1 MPFSGFGLIA
11 LLVQLGCVLHVVR
24 SGRSRLWILPIMFLP
39 WLGWLV
45 VPLLGLLIPPLLG
58 YFLLPWL
65 GCLAYLLFAVL
76 PDVLRGHAPVRRI
89 FDDAAGLAD
98 SGASYS
104 RKKRD
109 VETIGSA
116 QSKRVFAEECIKRGR
131 YQEAVDLYTSAIGG
145 AHSEDP
151 ALLHGLARARLL
163 AGDAAGAQEAFE
175 SLRAV
180 SPADFTVDARL
191 DYARALALQG
201 KNDAAKSEYQSI
213 LPVYP
218 GEEARCRY
226 ALLLQNTGDRA
237 GAEKLFREIVDAMR
251 DAPGYYRRR
260 QREWVNI
267 AKQNLRG

>member
-1 MPFSGFGLIA
+1 MSYFYIIT
-11 LLVQLGCVLHVVR
+11 LLVQLGCAAHVIR
-24 SGRSRLWILPIMFLP
+24 TDRPWIWILPIMF
-39 WLGWLV
+39 V
-45 VPLLGLLIPPLLG
+45 
-58 YFLLPWL
+58 PWL
-65 GCLAYLLFAVL
+65 GCIAYMLFGVL
-76 PDVLRGHAPVRRI
+76 PDAVRGHAPVRRI

-116 QSKRVFAEECIKRGR
+116 QSKRAFAEECIKRGR
-131 YQEAVDLYTSAIGG
+131 YQEAVDLYASAIGG

-163 AGDAAGAQEAFE
+163 AGDAAGAQAAFE
-175 SLRAV
+175 SLKSV
-180 SPADFTVDARL
+180 SPTDFTANARL

-201 KNDAAKSEYQSI
+201 KNEAANAEYQSLI
-213 LPVYP
+213 PVFP

-226 ALLLQNTGDRA
+226 ALLLQDMGDRA
-237 GAEKLFREIVDAMR
+237 GAEKLFKEIVDSMR
-251 DAPGYYRRR
+251 EAPSYYRRR

>member
-1 MPFSGFGLIA
+1 MSYFYIIT
-11 LLVQLGCVLHVVR
+11 LLVQLGCAAHVIR
-24 SGRSRLWILPIMFLP
+24 TDRPWIWILPIMF
-39 WLGWLV
+39 V
-45 VPLLGLLIPPLLG
+45 
-58 YFLLPWL
+58 PWL
-65 GCLAYLLFAVL
+65 GCAAYLLFGIL
-76 PDVLRGHAPVRRI
+76 PDAVRGHAPVRRI

-151 ALLHGLARARLL
+151 ALLHGLARSRLL
-163 AGDAAGAQEAFE
+163 AGDSAGAQEAFE
-175 SLRAV
+175 ALKTA

-191 DYARALALQG
+191 DYARALDQQG
-201 KNDAAKSEYQSI
+201 KKEAAKSEYLAL

-226 ALLLQNTGDRA
+226 ALLLKDMGDRA
-237 GAEKLFREIVDAMR
+237 GAEKLFREIVDGMR

-260 QREWVNI
+260 QREWTNI
-267 AKQNLRG
+267 AKQNLRV

>member
-1 MPFSGFGLIA
+1 MPLYGFGLIT
-11 LLVQLGCVLHVVR
+11 LLVQLGCAAHVIR
-24 SGRSRLWILPIMFLP
+24 TDRPWIWILPIMF
-39 WLGWLV
+39 V
-45 VPLLGLLIPPLLG
+45 
-58 YFLLPWL
+58 PWL
-65 GCLAYLLFAVL
+65 GCAAYLLFAVV
-76 PDVLRGHAPVRRI
+76 PDAVRGHAPVRRI
-89 FDDAAGLAD
+89 FDDAAGLAE

-131 YQEAVDLYTSAIGG
+131 YQDAVDLYASAIGG

-151 ALLHGLARARLL
+151 ALLHGLARAKLL

-175 SLRAV
+175 ALKTV

-191 DYARALALQG
+191 DYARAVALQG
-201 KNDAAKSEYQSI
+201 NNNAAKAEYQQ
-213 LPVYP
+213 LLAVYP

-226 ALLLQNTGDRA
+226 ALLLQDMGDRA

>member
-1 MPFSGFGLIA
+1 MSYLYIIT
-11 LLVQLGCVLHVVR
+11 LLVQLGCAAHVIR
-24 SGRSRLWILPIMFLP
+24 TDRPWIWILPIMFVP
-39 WLGWLV
+39 W
-45 VPLLGLLIPPLLG
+45 
-58 YFLLPWL
+58 F
-65 GCLAYLLFAVL
+65 GCLAYLAFGVL
-76 PDVLRGHAPVRRI
+76 PDAVRGRAGVHRI

-116 QSKRVFAEECIKRGR
+116 QSKRLFAEECIKRGR
-131 YQEAVDLYTSAIGG
+131 YDEAVDLYTSAIGG

-151 ALLHGLARARLL
+151 ALLHGLARAKLL
-163 AGDAAGAQEAFE
+163 AGDAAGAQAAFE
-175 SLRAV
+175 SLKAV
-180 SPADFTVDARL
+180 SPTDFTVDARL

-201 KNDAAKSEYQSI
+201 KNEAAKTEYQALI
-213 LPVYP
+213 PVFP

-226 ALLLQNTGDRA
+226 ALLLQETGDRA
-237 GAEKLFREIVDAMR
+237 GAEKLFRTIVDAMR

>member
-1 MPFSGFGLIA
+1 MFVPWF
-11 LLVQLGCVLHVVR
+11 GCV
-24 SGRSRLWILPIMFLP
+24 
-39 WLGWLV
+39 
-45 VPLLGLLIPPLLG
+45 
-58 YFLLPWL
+58 
-65 GCLAYLLFAVL
+65 AYLLFAVV
-76 PDVLRGHAPVRRI
+76 PDTVRGHAPVRRI

-98 SGASYS
+98 PGTSFG

-116 QSKRVFAEECIKRGR
+116 QSKRVLAEECIKRGR

-163 AGDAAGAQEAFE
+163 AGDAAGAQAAFE
-175 SLRAV
+175 SLKAA

-201 KNDAAKSEYQSI
+201 KNDAAKAEYLAI
-213 LPVYP
+213 LPLYP

-226 ALLLQNTGDRA
+226 ALLLEEMGDRA
-237 GAEKLFREIVDAMR
+237 GAERLFRDIVDAMR
-251 DAPGYYRRR
+251 DAPSYYRRR

>member
-1 MPFSGFGLIA
+1 MPLYGFGLIT
-11 LLVQLGCVLHVVR
+11 LLVQLGCAAHVIR
-24 SGRSRLWILPIMFLP
+24 TDRPWIWVLPIMFVP
-39 WLGWLV
+39 W
-45 VPLLGLLIPPLLG
+45 
-58 YFLLPWL
+58 F
-65 GCLAYLLFAVL
+65 GCGAYVLFAVV
-76 PDVLRGHAPVRRI
+76 PDAVRGHAPVRRI

-98 SGASYS
+98 PGTSYS

-131 YQEAVDLYTSAIGG
+131 YQDAVDLYMSAIGG

-163 AGDAAGAQEAFE
+163 AGDAAGAQAAFE
-175 SLRAV
+175 TLKAT

-191 DYARALALQG
+191 DYARALAVRG
-201 KNDAAKSEYQSI
+201 RNDAAKAEYQSLVTI
-213 LPVYP
+213 YP

-226 ALLLQNTGDRA
+226 ALLLKDMGDQA
-237 GAEKLFREIVDAMR
+237 GADKLFREIVDAMR
-251 DAPGYYRRR
+251 DAPSYYRRR
-260 QREWVNI
+260 QREWVNL

>member
-1 MPFSGFGLIA
+1 MPFYGLGLIT
-11 LLVQLGCVLHVVR
+11 LLVQLGWAAHVIRTDRAWV
-24 SGRSRLWILPIMFLP
+24 WILPIMF
-39 WLGWLV
+39 V
-45 VPLLGLLIPPLLG
+45 
-58 YFLLPWL
+58 PWL
-65 GCLAYLLFAVL
+65 GCVAYLLFAVL
-76 PDVLRGHAPVRRI
+76 PDAVRGQAPVRRI

-98 SGASYS
+98 PGTSYS

-163 AGDAAGAQEAFE
+163 AGDAGGAEAAFE
-175 SLRAV
+175 ILKAT

-201 KNDAAKSEYQSI
+201 KNDAAKAEYQSL
-213 LPVYP
+213 LPLYP

-226 ALLLQNTGDRA
+226 ALLLQDMGDRA
-237 GAEKLFREIVDAMR
+237 AAETLFREIVDAMR
-251 DAPGYYRRR
+251 DAPSYYRRR

>member
-1 MPFSGFGLIA
+1 MPYYGLGLIT
-11 LLVQLGCVLHVVR
+11 LLVQLGCAAHVVH
-24 SGRSRLWILPIMFLP
+24 SGRSWLWIMPII
-39 WLGWLV
+39 LV
-45 VPLLGLLIPPLLG
+45 
-58 YFLLPWL
+58 PWL

-76 PDVLRGHAPVRRI
+76 PDAVRGHAPVRRI

-98 SGASYS
+98 SGASYG

-163 AGDAAGAQEAFE
+163 AGDAAGAQAAFE
-175 SLRAV
+175 SLKAV

-191 DYARALALQG
+191 DYARALAQQG
-201 KNDAAKSEYQSI
+201 RTDAAKAEYQSLI
-213 LPVYP
+213 PVFP

-226 ALLLQNTGDRA
+226 ALLLQDMGDRA
-237 GAEKLFREIVDAMR
+237 AAEKFFVEIVDAMR

-260 QREWVNI
+260 QREWFNI
-267 AKQNLRG
+267 ARQNLRG

>member
-1 MPFSGFGLIA
+1 
-11 LLVQLGCVLHVVR
+11 
-24 SGRSRLWILPIMFLP
+24 MF
-39 WLGWLV
+39 V
-45 VPLLGLLIPPLLG
+45 
-58 YFLLPWL
+58 PWL
-65 GCLAYLLFAVL
+65 GCIAYLLFGVL
-76 PDVLRGHAPVRRI
+76 PDAVRGHAPVRRI

-163 AGDAAGAQEAFE
+163 SGDAAGAQAAFE
-175 SLRAV
+175 SLKAA
-180 SPADFTVDARL
+180 SPADFTVDARR
-191 DYARALALQG
+191 DYARALAQQG
-201 KNDAAKSEYQSI
+201 KNEAAKAEYLSI

-218 GEEARCRY
+218 GEEVRCRY
-226 ALLLQNTGDRA
+226 ALLLLEMGDRS
-237 GAEKLFREIVDAMR
+237 GAEKLFKEIVNAMR

>member
-1 MPFSGFGLIA
+1 MPLYGFGLIT
-11 LLVQLGCVLHVVR
+11 LLVQLGCAAHVIR
-24 SGRSRLWILPIMFLP
+24 TDRPWIWILPIMFVP
-39 WLGWLV
+39 W
-45 VPLLGLLIPPLLG
+45 
-58 YFLLPWL
+58 F
-65 GCLAYLLFAVL
+65 GCAAYVLFGVL
-76 PDVLRGHAPVRRI
+76 PDAVRGHAPVRRI

-98 SGASYS
+98 SGASYG

-116 QSKRVFAEECIKRGR
+116 QSKRVFAEECIKRGH
-131 YQEAVDLYTSAIGG
+131 YQEAVDLYMSAIGG

-163 AGDAAGAQEAFE
+163 AGDAAGAQAAFE
-175 SLRAV
+175 SLKSA

-191 DYARALALQG
+191 DYARSLAEQG
-201 KNDAAKSEYQSI
+201 KNEAAKAEYQQL

-226 ALLLQNTGDRA
+226 ALLLQQMGDAA
-237 GAEKLFREIVDAMR
+237 GADKLFRTILDGMR
-251 DAPGYYRRR
+251 DAPSYYRRR

-267 AKQNLRG
+267 AKHNLRG